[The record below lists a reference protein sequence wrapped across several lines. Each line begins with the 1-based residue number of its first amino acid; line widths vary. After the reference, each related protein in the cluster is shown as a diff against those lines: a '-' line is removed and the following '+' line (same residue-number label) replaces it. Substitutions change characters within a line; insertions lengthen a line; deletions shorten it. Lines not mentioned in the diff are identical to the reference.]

1 MANSQDFR
9 PLASR
14 QFNIRGT
21 ARQTFTAVRYE
32 HLKCFCGR
40 YERKHVVVRRDYL
53 HSLDGG
59 RLRFVFFQ
67 AHTHTPSHK
76 LPFADIHIHTR
87 SFRVDDRVSRLLD
100 ALETFPKQQSRNRH

>member
-9 PLASR
+9 PNASR

-21 ARQTFTAVRYE
+21 AGQTFTAVRYE
-32 HLKCFCGR
+32 HLKMFCGR

-53 HSLDGG
+53 HTLDGG
-59 RLRFVFFQ
+59 RLHFVFFQ

-87 SFRVDDRVSRLLD
+87 SLGWMTVYHDC
-100 ALETFPKQQSRNRH
+100 